1 MPKTL
6 AEQDPEVYAAVAAEA
21 RRQCDNLELIA
32 SENYASE
39 AVLEAQGSLLTNKY
53 AEGYPGKR
61 YYGGCEFV
69 DVAETLAIERAKKLF
84 GAEHANVQPH
94 SGSQANMAMY
104 LSVLK
109 PGDTVMGLNLAHGGH
124 LSHGHPL
131 NFSGKYYKI
140 VPIDVRQDDELIDY
154 EKAERDARAAKP
166 RLIFMGASN
175 YSRVIDWARLKKLAD
190 EVGALFAT
198 DIAHYAGLIAAG
210 VYPSPVALAD
220 FTTTTTHKTLRGPRG
235 GMVLCKTAHAAALD
249 KSVFPGEQGGPLM
262 HVIAAKAVCF
272 GEALR
277 PEFKQYQLQVLA
289 NARRLAK
296 SLTDRG
302 LRIVAGGT
310 DCHLFSVDLRP
321 KNATGKDAE
330 AALDKAGIT
339 VNKNA
344 IPYDPQKPFIAS
356 GVRIGTPAVT
366 TRGMKEAEMDQIASL
381 IDEALQVRGDDAAL
395 KRVKEATTA
404 LCRRFPIYPE
414 LMAKFL
420 AAAR

>member
-6 AEQDPEVYAAVAAEA
+6 AEQDPELYATIAREA
-21 RRQCDNLELIA
+21 RRQSDNLELIA
-32 SENYASE
+32 SENYTSE
-39 AVLEAQGSLLTNKY
+39 AVMEAQGSLLTNKY

-69 DVAETLAIERAKKLF
+69 DQAETLAIERAKKLF
-84 GAEHANVQPH
+84 GAEHVNVQPH

-109 PGDTVMGLNLAHGGH
+109 PGDGVMGLNLAHGGH
-124 LSHGHPL
+124 LSHGHPM

-140 VPIDVRQDDELIDY
+140 IPIDVRKDDELIDY
-154 EKAERDARAAKP
+154 EKAEKDARENKP
-166 RLIFMGASN
+166 RIIFMGASN
-175 YSRVIDWARLKKLAD
+175 YSRVIDWARLKKIAD
-190 EVGALFAT
+190 EVGALFAA
-198 DIAHYAGLIAAG
+198 DIAHYAGMVAAG
-210 VYPSPVALAD
+210 VYPSPVGLTD

-235 GMVLCKTAHAAALD
+235 GMVMCKTAHAKALD
-249 KSVFPGEQGGPLM
+249 SSVFPGEQGGPLM

-272 GEALR
+272 GEALK
-277 PEFKQYQLQVLA
+277 PEFKAYQLQTLA

-296 SLTDRG
+296 GLQDRG

-321 KNATGKDAE
+321 KNATGKEAE
-330 AALDKAGIT
+330 EALDKAGIT

-356 GVRIGTPAVT
+356 GVRIGTPALT
-366 TRGMKEAEMDQIASL
+366 TRGMGEKEMDEVAEL
-381 IDEALQVRGDDAAL
+381 IDSALKVRTDDAAL
-395 KRVKEATTA
+395 ARVKQGVTA
-404 LCRRFPIYPE
+404 LCRRFPIYPSIME
-414 LMAKFL
+414 KLL
-420 AAAR
+420 AAK

>member
-1 MPKTL
+1 MPNIL
-6 AEQDPEVYAAVAAEA
+6 AEQDPELYAAMAAEA
-21 RRQCDNLELIA
+21 RRQSDNLELIA
-32 SENYASE
+32 SENYASA

-69 DVAETLAIERAKKLF
+69 DKAETLAIERAKKIF
-84 GAEHANVQPH
+84 GAEHVNVQPH

-124 LSHGHPL
+124 LSHGHPM

-140 VPIDVRQDDELIDY
+140 VPIDVRKDDELIDY
-154 EKAERDARAAKP
+154 DKAAADARAHRP

-190 EVGALFAT
+190 EVGALFAA

-249 KSVFPGEQGGPLM
+249 KAVFPGEQGGPLM

-272 GEALR
+272 GEALK
-277 PEFKQYQLQVLA
+277 PEFKQYQTQVIA

-296 SLTDRG
+296 GLTDRG

-310 DCHLFSVDLRP
+310 DCHLFSVDLRA
-321 KNATGKDAE
+321 KHATGKEAE
-330 AALDKAGIT
+330 EALDKAGIT

-366 TRGMKEAEMDQIASL
+366 TRGMKEGEMDQIAAL
-381 IDEALQVRGDDAAL
+381 IDEALAARADDAAL
-395 KRVKEATTA
+395 KRVKEAVTG

-414 LMAKFL
+414 LMREML
-420 AAAR
+420 TNVE

>member
-1 MPKTL
+1 MSRTI
-6 AEQDPEVYAAVAAEA
+6 AEQDPELHAAIAAEA
-21 RRQCDNLELIA
+21 RRQSDNLELIA
-32 SENYASE
+32 SENYASS
-39 AVLEAQGSLLTNKY
+39 AVLEAQGSILTNKY

-104 LSVLK
+104 LTVLK
-109 PGDTVMGLNLAHGGH
+109 PGDGVMGLNLAHGGH
-124 LSHGHPL
+124 LSHGHPM

-140 VPIDVRQDDELIDY
+140 IPVDVRQDDEQIDY
-154 EKAERDARAAKP
+154 EKAERDARAQRP

-175 YSRVIDWARLKKLAD
+175 YSRVIDWARFKRLAD
-190 EVGALFAT
+190 EIGALFAA
-198 DIAHYAGLIAAG
+198 DIAHYAGMIAAG
-210 VYPSPVALAD
+210 VYPSPVGLTD

-235 GMVLCKTAHAAALD
+235 GMVMCKTAHAAALD
-249 KSVFPGEQGGPLM
+249 KAVFPGEQGGPLM
-262 HVIAAKAVCF
+262 HVVAAKAVCF
-272 GEALR
+272 GEALQ
-277 PEFKQYQLQVLA
+277 PEFKQYQLQTLA

-296 SLTDRG
+296 SLQDRG

-310 DCHLFSVDLRP
+310 DCHLFSVDLRS

-366 TRGMKEAEMDQIASL
+366 TRGMKEPEMDQIASL
-381 IDEALQVRGDDAAL
+381 IDEALAARADDAAL
-395 KRVKEATTA
+395 RRIKEATTA

-414 LMAKFL
+414 IMERLLTTK
-420 AAAR
+420 

>member
-1 MPKTL
+1 MPKSL
-6 AEQDPEVYAAVAAEA
+6 AEQDPELYAAIAAEA
-21 RRQCDNLELIA
+21 RRQSDNLELIA
-32 SENYASE
+32 SENYTSE

-109 PGDTVMGLNLAHGGH
+109 PGDGVMGLNLAHGGH
-124 LSHGHPL
+124 LSHGHPM

-140 VPIDVRQDDELIDY
+140 IPVDVRQDDELIDY
-154 EKAERDARAAKP
+154 EKAERDAREQKP

-175 YSRVIDWARLKKLAD
+175 YSRVIDWARFKRLAD
-190 EVGALFAT
+190 EIGALFAA
-198 DIAHYAGLIAAG
+198 DIAHYAGMIAAG
-210 VYPSPVALAD
+210 VYPSPVALTD

-235 GMVLCKTAHAAALD
+235 GMVLCKTAHAAILD
-249 KSVFPGEQGGPLM
+249 KTVFPGEQGGPLM

-272 GEALR
+272 GEALK
-277 PEFKQYQLQVLA
+277 PEFKQYQLQTLA
-289 NARRLAK
+289 NARRLAQA
-296 SLTDRG
+296 LTDRG

-330 AALDKAGIT
+330 IALDKAGIT

-381 IDEALQVRGDDAAL
+381 IDEALSVRADDAAL

-414 LMAKFL
+414 HMAKFL

>member
-1 MPKTL
+1 MPNHL
-6 AEQDPEVYAAVAAEA
+6 AEQDPELYAAIAAEA
-21 RRQCDNLELIA
+21 RRQADNLELIA

-39 AVLEAQGSLLTNKY
+39 AVLEAQGSVLTNKY

-69 DVAETLAIERAKKLF
+69 DKAETLAIERAKKLF
-84 GAEHANVQPH
+84 GAEHVNVQPH

-124 LSHGHPL
+124 LSHGHPM

-140 VPIDVRQDDELIDY
+140 VPIDVRREDELIDY
-154 EKAERDARAAKP
+154 EKAERDAREKKP
-166 RLIFMGASN
+166 RIIFMGASN

-190 EVGALFAT
+190 DVGALFAA
-198 DIAHYAGLIAAG
+198 DVAHYAGLIAAG

-235 GMVLCKTAHAAALD
+235 GMVMCKAAHAAALD

-277 PEFKQYQLQVLA
+277 PEFKQYQTQVIA
-289 NARRLAK
+289 NSRRLAK
-296 SLTDRG
+296 ALTDRG
-302 LRIVAGGT
+302 FRIVAGGT

-321 KNATGKDAE
+321 KNATGKEAE
-330 AALDKAGIT
+330 EALDKAGIT

-366 TRGMKEAEMDQIASL
+366 TRGLKEAEMDEIASL
-381 IDEALQVRGDDAAL
+381 IDEALKVRADDAAL
-395 KRVKEATTA
+395 RRVKQATTA

-414 LMAKFL
+414 LMGRLL
-420 AAAR
+420 ANA

>member
-1 MPKTL
+1 MSKTL
-6 AEQDPEVYAAVAAEA
+6 AEQDPELYAAMAAEA
-21 RRQCDNLELIA
+21 RRQSDNLELIA
-32 SENYASE
+32 SENYASA
-39 AVLEAQGSLLTNKY
+39 AVLEAQGSVLTNKY

-104 LSVLK
+104 LTVLK
-109 PGDTVMGLNLAHGGH
+109 PGDGVMGLNLAHGGH
-124 LSHGHPL
+124 LSHGHPM

-140 VPIDVRQDDELIDY
+140 LPVDVRQDDEQIDY
-154 EKAERDARAAKP
+154 EKAERDARAQKP

-175 YSRVIDWARLKKLAD
+175 YSRVIDWARFKRLAD
-190 EVGALFAT
+190 EIGALFAA

-210 VYPSPVALAD
+210 VYPSPVALTD

-235 GMVLCKTAHAAALD
+235 GMVLCKTAHAAGLD
-249 KSVFPGEQGGPLM
+249 KAVFPGEQGGPLM

-277 PEFKQYQLQVLA
+277 PEFQQYQQQTLA

-296 SLTDRG
+296 SLQDRG

-310 DCHLFSVDLRP
+310 DCHLFSVDLRS

-366 TRGMKEAEMDQIASL
+366 TRGMKEAEMDVVAGL
-381 IDEALQVRGDDAAL
+381 IDEALTARADDAAL

-414 LMAKFL
+414 IMERML
-420 AAAR
+420 AAK

>member
-1 MPKTL
+1 MSKTI
-6 AEQDPEVYAAVAAEA
+6 AEQDPELYAAMAAEA
-21 RRQCDNLELIA
+21 RRQSDNLELIA
-32 SENYASE
+32 SENYASA

-69 DVAETLAIERAKKLF
+69 DVAESLAIERAKKLF

-109 PGDTVMGLNLAHGGH
+109 PGDGVMGLNLAHGGH

-140 VPIDVRQDDELIDY
+140 IPVDVRQDDELIDY
-154 EKAERDARAAKP
+154 EKAERDARAQKP

-175 YSRVIDWARLKKLAD
+175 YSRVIDWARFKRLAD
-190 EVGALFAT
+190 EVGALFAA
-198 DIAHYAGLIAAG
+198 DIAHYAGMIAAG
-210 VYPSPVALAD
+210 VYPSPVALTD

-235 GMVLCKTAHAAALD
+235 GMVLCKTAHAAGLD
-249 KSVFPGEQGGPLM
+249 KAVFPGEQGGPLM

-272 GEALR
+272 GEALK
-277 PEFKQYQLQVLA
+277 PEFKEYQLQTLA

-296 SLTDRG
+296 SLQDRG

-310 DCHLFSVDLRP
+310 DCHLFSVDLRA

-366 TRGMKEAEMDQIASL
+366 TRGMKEAEMDQIAGL
-381 IDEALQVRGDDAAL
+381 IDEALTARADDAAL
-395 KRVKEATTA
+395 KRIKEATTA

-414 LMAKFL
+414 IMERLLVSK
-420 AAAR
+420 

>member
-1 MPKTL
+1 MSNVL
-6 AEQDPEVYAAVAAEA
+6 AEQDPELYAAMAAEA
-21 RRQCDNLELIA
+21 RRQADNLELIA
-32 SENYASE
+32 SENYASA
-39 AVLEAQGSLLTNKY
+39 AVLEAQGSVLTNKY

-69 DVAETLAIERAKKLF
+69 DKAETLAIERAKKIF

-124 LSHGHPL
+124 LSHGHPM

-140 VPIDVRQDDELIDY
+140 VPVDVRQDDELIDY
-154 EKAERDARAAKP
+154 DKAAADARAHRP

-175 YSRVIDWARLKKLAD
+175 YSRVIDWARFKKIAD
-190 EVGALFAT
+190 EVGALFAA
-198 DIAHYAGLIAAG
+198 DIAHYAGLVAAG
-210 VYPSPVALAD
+210 VYPSPVALTD

-272 GEALR
+272 GEALK
-277 PEFKQYQLQVLA
+277 PEFKQYQTQVIA

-296 SLTDRG
+296 ALTDRG
-302 LRIVAGGT
+302 FRIVAGGT

-321 KNATGKDAE
+321 KNATGKEAE
-330 AALDKAGIT
+330 EALDKAGIT

-356 GVRIGTPAVT
+356 GVRIGTPAIT
-366 TRGMKEAEMDQIASL
+366 TRGMKEIEMDQIATL
-381 IDEALQVRGDDAAL
+381 IDEALAARADDAAL
-395 KRVKEATTA
+395 RRVKEAVTA

-414 LMAKFL
+414 LMSGML
-420 AAAR
+420 ADVE

>member
-1 MPKTL
+1 MSKTL
-6 AEQDPEVYAAVAAEA
+6 AEQDPEIFASIAREA
-21 RRQCDNLELIA
+21 RRQSDNLELIA
-32 SENYASE
+32 SENLTSE

-69 DVAETLAIERAKKLF
+69 DQAETLAIERAKKLF
-84 GAEHANVQPH
+84 GAEHVNVQPH

-109 PGDTVMGLNLAHGGH
+109 PGDGVMGLNLAHGGH
-124 LSHGHPL
+124 LSHGHPM

-140 VPIDVRQDDELIDY
+140 IPIDVRKDDELIDY
-154 EKAERDARAAKP
+154 DKAEKDAREQKP
-166 RLIFMGASN
+166 RILFVGASN
-175 YSRVIDWARLKKLAD
+175 YSRVIDWARLKKIAD
-190 EVGALFAT
+190 ENGALFAA

-210 VYPSPVALAD
+210 VYPSPVGLAD

-235 GMVLCKTAHAAALD
+235 GMVMCKSIHAKALD
-249 KSVFPGEQGGPLM
+249 SSVFPGEQGGPLM

-277 PEFKQYQLQVLA
+277 PEFKTYQTQVVA

-296 SLTDRG
+296 SLADRG
-302 LRIVAGGT
+302 FRIVAGGT

-321 KNATGKDAE
+321 KNATGKEAE
-330 AALDKAGIT
+330 EALDKAGIT

-356 GVRIGTPAVT
+356 GVRIGTPAIT
-366 TRGMKEAEMDQIASL
+366 TRGMGEREMDEVASL
-381 IDEALQVRGDDAAL
+381 IDEALKVRTDDSAL
-395 KRVKEATTA
+395 KRVKEGVTA
-404 LCRRFPIYPE
+404 LCHRFPIYPAIME
-414 LMAKFL
+414 KLLTAK
-420 AAAR
+420 